1 MIRCFVC
8 LALVLPWLSGCGVLA
23 GTLLDTGAQLLTY
36 PFKEYLCL
44 GAFRYDNTWDEPYA
58 NIETEPDPGEL
69 LVGVCI
75 SGGGSRSAY
84 FMASV
89 LEQLATI
96 PVDGDTTRSMLD
108 EVDVISSVSGGSL
121 ASAYYC
127 LKRFEEDPR
136 PLPVFFEE
144 YKLDMGRNFQLRALA
159 RLVLG
164 WWFLDFFT
172 YYDRGDLLAGI
183 WDDLFFDSATFA
195 DLAESER
202 RGAPI
207 LIVNG
212 TCLSNGL
219 KFVFSTL
226 PDTRFNKSALFKF
239 LDSRGMIRYG
249 ASAGHSDFLAMGFQS
264 INSDIAQYRVSKA
277 VAASASVPNLLGPVT
292 LRAGPEHGIEGLPQL
307 PEGYLLNITDGGI
320 YDNYGLESM
329 VQVVTE
335 YLDDHPGYP
344 ARILVIDGSGYF
356 DLDADDYAGEYNV
369 AYYSDRT
376 LSISWLRTK
385 SYMEFVFDALR
396 DHTDAEGRKP
406 YENLEYTLISLYT
419 PLPSQLDEVGYLIDT
434 DDKAL
439 QILMRP
445 DVLAKSVFDK
455 LTTIQTSFAISDED
469 ALAIDGAAVTA
480 TRVLREEPVGEE
492 AEDEDASTGNH
503 PP

>member
-1 MIRCFVC
+1 MMRWSVC
-8 LALVLPWLSGCGVLA
+8 LALLLPWLSGCGVLA

-36 PFKEYLCL
+36 PFKEYIFL
-44 GAFRYDNTWDEPYA
+44 GAFRYDNTWDEPYT

-69 LVGVCI
+69 LLGVCI

-89 LEQLATI
+89 LEQLATV
-96 PVDGDTTRSMLD
+96 PVDADSTRNLLD

-127 LKRFEEDPR
+127 LKRFEAD
-136 PLPVFFEE
+136 PLPLPEFFEE

-159 RLVLG
+159 RLLLG

-172 YYDRGDLLAGI
+172 YYDRGDLLAGL
-183 WDDLFFDSATFA
+183 WDDLFFDGATFA
-195 DLAESER
+195 DLAAAER
-202 RGAPI
+202 RGAPV

-226 PDTRFNKSALFKF
+226 PDTRFNKSALFQF
-239 LDSRGMIRYG
+239 LDARGLIRYG
-249 ASAGHSDFLAMGFQS
+249 ASANHTDFLAMGFQS
-264 INSDIAQYRVSKA
+264 INSDIAPYRVAKA

-292 LRAGPEHGIEGLPQL
+292 LRAGPEHGIEGLPVL

-335 YLDDHPGYP
+335 YLDTHPGHP
-344 ARILVIDGSGYF
+344 ARILVIDGSGFF
-356 DLDADDYAGEYNV
+356 DLDADDHAGEFNV

-385 SYMEFVFDALR
+385 SYMEFVFGSLR
-396 DHTDAEGRKP
+396 AYTDPQGRMP
-406 YENLEYTLISLYT
+406 YENLDYTLLSLYT

-445 DVLAKSVFDK
+445 DVLAKSVFDE
-455 LTTIQTSFAISDED
+455 LTTIQTSFALSDED
-469 ALAIDGAAVTA
+469 ARAIAGAAITA
-480 TRVLREEPVGEE
+480 TRSLREQEWGS
-492 AEDEDASTGNH
+492 DEGAADE
-503 PP
+503 